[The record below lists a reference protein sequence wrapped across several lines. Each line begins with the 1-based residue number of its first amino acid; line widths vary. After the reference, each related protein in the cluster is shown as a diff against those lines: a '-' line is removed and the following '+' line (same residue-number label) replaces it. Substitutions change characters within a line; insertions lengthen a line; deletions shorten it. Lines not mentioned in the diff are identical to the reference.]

1 MSGIRPYR
9 WFAISSIAL
18 AFLGACDDD
27 PSSSSSSQVVVATKP
42 RAISSW
48 LAQGDR
54 QDPALWL
61 RSREIGH
68 EALPIDQDV
77 GRLRKAISQARVR
90 FYEDQRMIANRAAQ
104 TADALHEIG
113 VQERYVDILTGLVD
127 VADRSIGRT
136 SFGAICQQY
145 VTLRKSGKSRAD
157 ALNYLADTYS
167 HR

>member
-1 MSGIRPYR
+1 M
-9 WFAISSIAL
+9 
-18 AFLGACDDD
+18 
-27 PSSSSSSQVVVATKP
+27 
-42 RAISSW
+42 
-48 LAQGDR
+48 
-54 QDPALWL
+54 
-61 RSREIGH
+61 
-68 EALPIDQDV
+68 PIDQDV